1 MNEEAIKE
9 LKEELK
15 EIITWLAITINKE
28 EMYERKERRKRAIE
42 AALIALEQQPCED
55 AISRQAVFDN
65 AYAYGNGLEPEG
77 YCVNVEDIQALPSVT
92 PSRPRGKWIEHPHEC
107 GSNWEYPKY
116 ECSKCHIWVEDDS
129 DFCPCCGV
137 DMRGDTDETN

>member
-42 AALIALEQQPCED
+42 AALIALEQQPKTGHWIAMSEGFTPYKCSECE
-55 AISRQAVFDN
+55 AVEFKKSKYCPRCG
-65 AYAYGNGLEPEG
+65 AEMEG
-77 YCVNVEDIQALPSVT
+77 E
-92 PSRPRGKWIEHPHEC
+92 E
-107 GSNWEYPKY
+107 
-116 ECSKCHIWVEDDS
+116 
-129 DFCPCCGV
+129 
-137 DMRGDTDETN
+137 